1 MTLTKL
7 LITEVS
13 GGLSHHHLLKIH
25 QKVKTLTSLMVI
37 KIISSDVVPSLSMA
51 KPKSFP
57 TASDNLEPII
67 SVIDSFG
74 KQPNIVKTKTLD

>member
-1 MTLTKL
+1 
-7 LITEVS
+7 
-13 GGLSHHHLLKIH
+13 
-25 QKVKTLTSLMVI
+25 MVI
-37 KIISSDVVPSLSMA
+37 KIISSDVVPSLSMP